1 MNNNINKIIY
11 IMIMN
16 DKNDKNDKND
26 FLFLLRIKN
35 NIESQLS
42 LIDVYNNIINDN
54 IIDTYKQSDISKIVD
69 TYSINRE
76 QYNILQKNHNILIE
90 YINSQLLNQCE
101 HEWEDDVIELTNEQ
115 LKPIKYCIHCQL
127 NYNCN

>member
-16 DKNDKNDKND
+16 DKNDKND

-35 NIESQLS
+35 TIESQLS

-54 IIDTYKQSDISKIVD
+54 IIDTYKRSDISNIID
-69 TYSINRE
+69 TYSNNRE
-76 QYNILQKNHNILIE
+76 QYNILQKNHNILIK
-90 YINSQLLNQCE
+90 YINSYLLNHCE
-101 HEWEDDVIELTNEQ
+101 HEWENDIIELPNEQ

-127 NYNCN
+127 NYN